1 MKKTNKKHAQLRAGD
16 QSLHAHADL
25 LGLPAVIHADP
36 YYDVNLIRAAKRV
49 KVLNEVYTD
58 YMKSFMD
65 INMAFANALEGSH
78 KDRLLDK
85 VDKEINLFNVHM
97 AKTRELFDSYVPGS

>member
-36 YYDVNLIRAAKRV
+36 YYDVNLIRAVKRA
-49 KVLNEVYTD
+49 KVLNEAHVD
-58 YMKSFMD
+58 SMKSFMD
-65 INMAFANALEGSH
+65 INMAFVNALEGSR
-78 KDRLLDK
+78 KNRLLNQ
-85 VDKEINLFNVHM
+85 VEKEINLFN
-97 AKTRELFDSYVPGS
+97 ASITKTREM

>member
-36 YYDVNLIRAAKRV
+36 YYDVNLIRAVKRAKL
-49 KVLNEVYTD
+49 LNEAHAD
-58 YMKSFMD
+58 SMKLIMD
-65 INMAFANALEGSH
+65 INMAFVNALEGSH
-78 KDRLLDK
+78 KDRILDK
-85 VDKEINLFNVHM
+85 VEEEINLFNVHM